1 MALTNWSPEL
11 IKFYNKQIIDRDSL
25 YNKYR
30 SEKYGKRWAKAFK
43 NLSSVEKGNIKKLYL
58 NWQKILPNIK
68 KIEAGNLIR
77 LDEASEILK
86 LPKSTAT
93 KGLTTR
99 LYDALSRQGSRGP
112 QGRNFIDNVL
122 RPTFKLEKI
131 KIGEAVPSW
140 FIKDPRTVKDGV
152 KILNDYYQRS
162 GSKYGITSD
171 VLERVKDL
179 HGKNKNIVKTFVKGD
194 LNKTLD
200 LINDRGWTGSQGS
213 TAMFR
218 LGQLYNGHKFANVDF
233 KLPKNKKLA
242 SSIFESIDKAPYTN
256 VFHSRGYQ
264 LALATITEN
273 LADDYWKKGSMESF
287 KKDIRRVLNKNG
299 IPGTKWQINE
309 LIGVTPTTRTGAYPY
324 SQFVNLM
331 EKKFNTGQYAD
342 YVKQLGKYQIELQ
355 GAKDPS
361 SVISKYD
368 TYAKNFRELHGL
380 KKTQLPTLSTQHPS
394 KLYSAKRLDQLKA
407 QGLDLPE
414 HFKKAKYSIGV
425 GEKTPTLGEVR
436 TAFRESPELIKKI
449 NKSPLKKIIE
459 LRVGCA
465 DGCLAQVAKNEPGKI
480 TKALNTLP
488 DKTKGF
494 LGLLGRGGMK
504 AAPLAAVAAAG
515 AIAEPLVKQFRNDDP
530 TTYLSNPDQQK
541 GMLLSMLESETPQ
554 VDEEILKWQYP
565 GQIAGAAAAIPGS
578 SAVMKA
584 RKARKF
590 GTARAA
596 LGPAGKVLA
605 GSFSPLAV
613 AASLP
618 IGIAAQVKGG
628 SDFEDIA
635 TDPFNWIGPAFASSG
650 ARIATRGMNPTG
662 ILAKAIRMGMSPG
675 ALRVVSRL
683 GAPGL
688 ALTAGLKGYDLYK
701 NWGQE

>member
-1 MALTNWSPEL
+1 MVLTNWSPEL
-11 IKFYNKQIIDRDSL
+11 IEFYNEQVLKENSL
-25 YNKYR
+25 YNKYK
-30 SEKYGKRWAKAFK
+30 SKGKPWTKAFK
-43 NLSSVEKGNIKKLYL
+43 NLNSGERGNLKNMYL
-58 NWQKILPNIK
+58 NWKKFLPVIK
-68 KIEAGNLIR
+68 KIEAENLIK
-77 LDEASEILK
+77 LDEASDILK
-86 LPKSTAT
+86 LPTSTRSR
-93 KGLTTR
+93 GL
-99 LYDALSRQGSRGP
+99 ASRIIETMSSKGSRGS
-112 QGRNFIDNVL
+112 QGRQFVDNVL
-122 RPTFKLEKI
+122 KPKFKLQQI
-131 KIGEAVPSW
+131 AIGSGPPSW
-140 FIKDPRTVKDGV
+140 FMKKPDKAGTK
-152 KILNDYYQRS
+152 LLQDYYLRK
-162 GSKYGITSD
+162 GSKYGITPD
-171 VLERVKDL
+171 VLERVKAL
-179 HGKNKNIVKTFVKGD
+179 HKDNNIVKTFVKGD

-200 LINDRGWTGSQGS
+200 LIKDKGWTGSQGS

-233 KLPKNKKLA
+233 TLPKNKKLA
-242 SSIFESIDKAPYTN
+242 SSIFESIDKTPYTN

-273 LADDYWKKGSMESF
+273 LADDYWKKGNMESF

-342 YVKQLGKYQIELQ
+342 YVKQLGKYQVELQ

-368 TYAKNFRELHGL
+368 TYAKNFRELHNL
-380 KKTQLPTLSTQHPS
+380 KKTDLPTLSTQHPS
-394 KLYSAKRLDQLKA
+394 ELYSAKRLGQLKA

-436 TAFRESPELIKKI
+436 TAFKESPELIKKI
-449 NKSPLKKIIE
+449 NASPLKKIVE

-488 DKTKGF
+488 DKAKGF
-494 LGLLGRGGMK
+494 LGLLGKGGMK

-530 TTYLSNPDQQK
+530 TTYMTDENQQK
-541 GMLLSMLESETPQ
+541 GVLLSLLESETPQ

-565 GQIAGAAAAIPGS
+565 GQVGGAAAAIPGS
-578 SAVMKA
+578 AAMYKA
-584 RKARKF
+584 RRLNIGKPEM
-590 GTARAA
+590 GMARAA
-596 LGPAGKVLA
+596 LGPVGKVLA
-605 GSFSPLAV
+605 GSFSPLGV

-618 IGIAAQVKGG
+618 VGIAAQVKGG
-628 SDFEDIA
+628 SEIEDIA
-635 TDPFNWIGPAFASSG
+635 TDPFNWMGPAFASTG
-650 ARIATRGMNPTG
+650 AKMATRGMPKTG
-662 ILAKAIRMGMSPG
+662 ILAKAMRMGMSPAG
-675 ALRVVSRL
+675 LRVLSRA
-683 GAPGL
+683 GIYGL
-688 ALTAGLKGYDLYK
+688 LASAGLKGYDIWENSKYK
-701 NWGQE
+701 